1 MNRLL
6 TWALAAALCSF
17 LLVPMNAALAL
28 TDADLATLCT
38 IAQRDPAF
46 VVKLQKEC
54 SGLAR
59 AIRHPTQSKVT
70 PGQPVP
76 APVVVPGTEKPTPA
90 PKVVTKAPP
99 SQSGGTNG
107 SGEPNPYFVFL
118 RSSWTD
124 VGILANPV
132 DAQKAVGAT
141 VTFTNDYVA
150 ANRNWTA
157 QGVLAAGFSNVDP
170 ITPGVTP
177 AGWFDRSVAIYVQE
191 NSSRNSNAT
200 LVSKNSDTRTAG
212 LSGELGYVDASG
224 NNFQFLRAT
233 PSVTQD
239 AIKGTTSVAIM
250 GEYIPAFKGLWDTHA
265 YFDGNIN
272 AQFDPELV
280 VQYTSTTNTKNPVPF
295 SGKSQSLR
303 LGPEAT
309 LIVQPYSAGTNPI
322 LDRLAFSITFHPWYD
337 TYARGV
343 SYWWTNAIVYNLT
356 TDGNFAV
363 TAKYNRGLDD
373 TSGQMTNQ
381 YILGLSGKL

>member
-177 AGWFDRSVAIYVQE
+177 
-191 NSSRNSNAT
+191 
-200 LVSKNSDTRTAG
+200 AG